1 MESFYSAVFAA
12 ESNIP
17 TLWGFSVHTVL
28 NNSFS
33 LGLFSDLINNSNDM
47 IFIINVQSFAFE
59 YINQTACDELGYSF
73 DEMQAL
79 GIEGFRRPLNKSE
92 SFSEHI
98 DELRQAQNGM
108 TDYAIL
114 LRKDGSQMHIEA
126 KVRIIHANNQE
137 YDVAMV
143 RDISERVRLVEELKE
158 QARKTQNY
166 LDIAQVIILALDK
179 NRDVMMINQA
189 GADLL
194 GYSKEE
200 MIGKNWIE
208 HFLPE
213 SDRPTLHTVGED
225 ILHKKDVYSEYEN
238 PVLTKSGEER
248 LIAWKNTALLDA
260 QGNAVGILSSGE
272 DITDKREA
280 EKKLLLHSKQAQ
292 MGEMIN
298 MIAHQWRQP
307 LATIASV
314 VGAMQLNKAL
324 QTEDETTTTA
334 QLESIENLVQH
345 LSRTID
351 DFRYFFKEDKEQVI
365 VTLSSLIEGAV
376 DIIKPVLTAK
386 GIRVSSH
393 HLCDEKISTYPNE
406 VKQVI
411 LNLLKNSQEVL
422 EERKIKYPQ
431 IEITSYKENENF
443 CIEIKD
449 NGGGISDEIID
460 KIFDPYFTTKDE
472 YNGTGL
478 GLYMSKTIIQEH
490 CKAEIEARNS
500 DKGALFL
507 IRMKKSI

>member
-1 MESFYSAVFAA
+1 MQTALK
-12 ESNIP
+12 ND
-17 TLWGFSVHTVL
+17 
-28 NNSFS
+28 FS
-33 LGLFSDLINNSNDM
+33 LSLFSDLINHSNDM
-47 IFIINVQSFAFE
+47 IFIINLQSLAFE

-79 GIEGFRRPLNKSE
+79 GIEGFRRPMNTLE

-98 DELRQAQNGM
+98 DELRQSQNGM

-114 LRKDGSQMHIEA
+114 LRKDGSQMYVEA
-126 KVRIIHANNQE
+126 KVRIIRANEQE
-137 YDVAMV
+137 YNIAIV
-143 RDISERVRLVEELKE
+143 RDISERVRLIEELKE
-158 QARKTQNY
+158 QARQTQNY
-166 LDIAQVIILALDK
+166 LDIAQVIILALDV

-200 MIGKNWIE
+200 IIGKNWLE
-208 HFLPE
+208 HFLPA
-213 SDRPTLHTVGED
+213 SMRPTLHVVGDE
-225 ILHKKDVYSEYEN
+225 ILNKRNVYSEYEN

-248 LIAWKNTALLDA
+248 LIAWKNMALLNE
-260 QGNAVGILSSGE
+260 QGNAIGILSSGE
-272 DITDKREA
+272 DVTEKREK
-280 EKKLLLHSKQAQ
+280 ERKLLLHSKQAQ
-292 MGEMIN
+292 MGEMIS

-324 QTEDETTTTA
+324 HTEDEATTTG

-345 LSRTID
+345 LSKTID
-351 DFRYFFKEDKEQVI
+351 DFRYFFKKDKEQVS
-365 VTLSSLIEGAV
+365 VTLASLIDGAV

-386 GIRVSSH
+386 GIRIFSR
-393 HLCDEKISTYPNE
+393 HLSDEKISSYPNE

-422 EERKIKYPQ
+422 EERNIKYPQ
-431 IEITSYKENENF
+431 IEITSYKENEKF

-449 NGGGISDEIID
+449 NGGGISNEIID

-500 DKGALFL
+500 EKGALFL
-507 IRMKKSI
+507 IRMKKRI